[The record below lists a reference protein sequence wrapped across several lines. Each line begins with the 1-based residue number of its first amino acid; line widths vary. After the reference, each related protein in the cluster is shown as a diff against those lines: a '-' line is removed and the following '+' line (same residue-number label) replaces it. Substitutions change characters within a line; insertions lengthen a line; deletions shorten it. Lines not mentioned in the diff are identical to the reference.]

1 MEQSRFDKQLDFLIQ
16 IDRMKNIER
25 QTLISDGSRR
35 ETDAEHSWHIA
46 VMAFLLKEYAVEPID
61 VDRVV
66 RMLLVHD
73 LVEVYAGDTF
83 CYDVQGNLDKRER
96 EEEAADRL
104 FSMLPDD
111 QRDEIR
117 ALFEEFD
124 RMDTPDSRYAAS
136 LDRLQPIINNHLTNG
151 HTWRKGHVNSK
162 QVFERMTPIKEATP
176 SLWPLVEKIVAHGI
190 EIGAL
195 VDGKENA

>member
-1 MEQSRFDKQLDFLIQ
+1 MMQDRFQKQLDFLIL
-16 IDRMKNIER
+16 IDKMKNIER
-25 QTLISDGSRR
+25 QTLIADGSRR

-46 VMAFLLKEYAVEPID
+46 VMAILLKEYAAETID

-73 LVEVYAGDTF
+73 LIEVYAGDTF
-83 CYDVQGNLDKRER
+83 CYDVQGNLDKQKREK
-96 EEEAADRL
+96 EAADRL

-117 ALFEEFD
+117 NLFEEFD
-124 RMDTPDSRYAAS
+124 RMDTPDSAFAAA
-136 LDRLQPIINNHLTNG
+136 LDRLQPLINNHLTNG
-151 HTWRKGHVNSK
+151 HTWRKGHVKSA
-162 QVFERMTPIKEATP
+162 QVYERMAPVKQAAP
-176 SLWPLVEKIVAHGI
+176 SLWPLVERIIAHGI

-195 VDGKENA
+195 EE

>member
-1 MEQSRFDKQLDFLIQ
+1 MQDRFQKQLDFLIL
-16 IDRMKNIER
+16 IDKMKNIER
-25 QTLISDGSRR
+25 QTLIADGSRR

-46 VMAFLLKEYAVEPID
+46 VMAILLKEYAAETID

-73 LVEVYAGDTF
+73 LIEVYAGDTF
-83 CYDVQGNLDKRER
+83 CYDVQGNLDKQKREK
-96 EEEAADRL
+96 EAADRL

-117 ALFEEFD
+117 NLFEEFD
-124 RMDTPDSRYAAS
+124 RMDTPDSAFAAA
-136 LDRLQPIINNHLTNG
+136 LDRLQPLINNHLTNG
-151 HTWRKGHVNSK
+151 HTWRKGHVKSA
-162 QVFERMTPIKEATP
+162 QVYERMAPVKQAAP
-176 SLWPLVEKIVAHGI
+176 SLWPLVERIIAHGI

-195 VDGKENA
+195 EE

>member
-1 MEQSRFDKQLDFLIQ
+1 MAQERFEKQLDFLIL
-16 IDRMKNIER
+16 IDKMKNIER
-25 QTLISDGSRR
+25 QTLIADGSRR

-46 VMAFLLKEYAVEPID
+46 VMALLLKEYAAETID

-83 CYDVQGNLDKRER
+83 CYDVQGNLDKQKREQ
-96 EEEAADRL
+96 EAADRL

-117 ALFEEFD
+117 GLFEEFD
-124 RMDTPDSRYAAS
+124 RMDTPDSRFAAA

-151 HTWRKGHVNSK
+151 HTWRKGHVKSA
-162 QVFERMTPIKEATP
+162 QVYERMVPVKQATP
-176 SLWPLVEKIVAHGI
+176 ELWPLVERIVAHGI

-195 VDGKENA
+195 KE

>member
-25 QTLISDGSRR
+25 QTLIADGSRR

-83 CYDVQGNLDKRER
+83 CYDVQGNLDKKER
-96 EEEAADRL
+96 EEAAADRL

-162 QVFERMTPIKEATP
+162 QVFERMAPIKEATP

>member
-25 QTLISDGSRR
+25 QTLIADGSRR

-83 CYDVQGNLDKRER
+83 CYDVQGNLDKKER
-96 EEEAADRL
+96 EEAAADRL

-151 HTWRKGHVNSK
+151 HTWRKGHVNSN
-162 QVFERMTPIKEATP
+162 QVFERMAPIKEATP
-176 SLWPLVEKIVAHGI
+176 SLWLLVEKIVAHGI

>member
-1 MEQSRFDKQLDFLIQ
+1 MAQERFEKQLDFLIL
-16 IDRMKNIER
+16 IDKMKNIER
-25 QTLISDGSRR
+25 QTLIADGSRR

-46 VMAFLLKEYAVEPID
+46 VMALLLKEYAAETID

-83 CYDVQGNLDKRER
+83 CYDVQGNLDKQKREQ
-96 EEEAADRL
+96 EAADRL

-117 ALFEEFD
+117 GLFEEFD
-124 RMDTPDSRYAAS
+124 RMDTPDSRFAAA
-136 LDRLQPIINNHLTNG
+136 LDRLQPISNNHLTNG
-151 HTWRKGHVNSK
+151 HTWRKGHVKSA
-162 QVFERMTPIKEATP
+162 QVYERMVPVKQATP
-176 SLWPLVEKIVAHGI
+176 ELWPLVERIVAHGI

-195 VDGKENA
+195 KE

>member
-1 MEQSRFDKQLDFLIQ
+1 MAQERFEKQLDFLIL
-16 IDRMKNIER
+16 IDKMKNIER
-25 QTLISDGSRR
+25 QTLIADGSRR

-46 VMAFLLKEYAVEPID
+46 VMALLLKEYAAETID
-61 VDRVV
+61 TDRVV

-83 CYDVQGNLDKRER
+83 CYDVQGNLDKQKREQ
-96 EEEAADRL
+96 EAADRL

-117 ALFEEFD
+117 GLFEEFD
-124 RMDTPDSRYAAS
+124 RMDTPDSRFAAA

-151 HTWRKGHVNSK
+151 HTWRKGHVKSI
-162 QVFERMTPIKEATP
+162 QVYERMAPVKQATP
-176 SLWPLVEKIVAHGI
+176 ALWPLVERIVAHGI

-195 VDGKENA
+195 TE

>member
-25 QTLISDGSRR
+25 QTLIADGSRR

-96 EEEAADRL
+96 EEAAADRL

-162 QVFERMTPIKEATP
+162 QVFERMAPIKEATP

-195 VDGKENA
+195 VDGKENG

>member
-25 QTLISDGSRR
+25 QTLIADGSRR

-83 CYDVQGNLDKRER
+83 CYDVQGNLDKKER

-151 HTWRKGHVNSK
+151 HTWRKGHVNSN
-162 QVFERMTPIKEATP
+162 QVFERMAPIKEATP

-195 VDGKENA
+195 VDGKENG

>member
-25 QTLISDGSRR
+25 QTLIADGSRR

-83 CYDVQGNLDKRER
+83 CYDVQGNLDKKER
-96 EEEAADRL
+96 KEAAADRL

-151 HTWRKGHVNSK
+151 HTWRKGHVNSN
-162 QVFERMTPIKEATP
+162 QVFERMAPIKEATP

-195 VDGKENA
+195 VDGKENG